1 MAINMKKLV
10 KITKI
15 KICEDAEYRTP
26 DWDEYE
32 LGKINGNMS
41 LPVDYY
47 LEGYLLEEIKVG
59 KPVLVERISRNGE
72 KIGGFF
78 STSFVREIS
87 YQENKNQEGGCW
99 FFKTLN
105 SIYRMDYIM

>member
-1 MAINMKKLV
+1 MKKLV

-15 KICEDAEYRTP
+15 KAHEDAEYRTP
-26 DWDEYE
+26 DWNEYE
-32 LGKINGNMS
+32 VGEINKDVS

-47 LEGYLLEEIKVG
+47 LEGYLLEEIKIG
-59 KPVLVERISRNGE
+59 NPVLVERISRNGE

-87 YQENKNQEGGCW
+87 HQENKNQEGGYW

-105 SIYRMDYIM
+105 SVYRMDYIM